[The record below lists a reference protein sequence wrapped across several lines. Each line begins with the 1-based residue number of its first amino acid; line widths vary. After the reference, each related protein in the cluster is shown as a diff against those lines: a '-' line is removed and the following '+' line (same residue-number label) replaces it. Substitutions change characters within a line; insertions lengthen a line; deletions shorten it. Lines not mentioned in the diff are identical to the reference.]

1 MRMAGTA
8 KTALMA
14 LFLSLGAPISALAEN
29 YTDVLAEAQQS
40 GEYAKALRLVE
51 AEAEKGVP
59 EAQYS
64 LGRMYALGQGVEQDG
79 IAAAQWYRKA
89 AEQGLTEAQYQLG
102 EAYGEGI
109 GVPQDYVR
117 AYQWMSRA
125 AQSGDQQAKAALAS
139 FEELMSDKQLKKA
152 RQLVSGSQ

>member
-1 MRMAGTA
+1 MRMVGTA
-8 KTALMA
+8 RAALMT
-14 LFLSLGAPISALAEN
+14 LFLGLGVPVSALAES
-29 YTDVLAEAQQS
+29 YMDALAEAQQS
-40 GEYAKALRLVE
+40 GEYTEALRLVE

-64 LGRMYALGQGVEQDG
+64 LGRMYALGQGVEQDS

-102 EAYGEGI
+102 EAYGEGA

-125 AQSGDQQAKAALAS
+125 AQSGDPQAKAALAS
-139 FEELMSDKQLKKA
+139 FEELMSDKQLKEA
-152 RQLVSGSQ
+152 RQTVSGSQ